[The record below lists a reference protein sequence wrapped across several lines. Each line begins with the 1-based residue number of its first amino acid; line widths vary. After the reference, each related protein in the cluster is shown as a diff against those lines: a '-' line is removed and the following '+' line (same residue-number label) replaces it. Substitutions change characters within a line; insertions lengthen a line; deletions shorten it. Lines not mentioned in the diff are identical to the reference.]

1 MVRPFASEKKHINL
15 WDKNGYLRRPTRS
28 KSKAKLAPMKK
39 AVIRVAVI
47 LVAVGDRGQTSLASS
62 NVSIMWGEWGRI
74 GKLLPRVK
82 QWPTSDGTER
92 NGAQKSGVES
102 RVSHCFTSGNNFS
115 IRLNDPHIIVNV
127 MKESESSHIWILVAS
142 DFLKKKSFEKKS
154 RFANVELYAIK
165 STSIV
170 RSQKRLSRRKQRR
183 FEWVFRLR
191 VL

>member
-1 MVRPFASEKKHINL
+1 MRGIILAYGATVCICKKHINL

-62 NVSIMWGEWGRI
+62 NVSSMWGEWGRI

-127 MKESESSHIWILVAS
+127 MKESESLQIRILVWNRNFNTRKFRS
-142 DFLKKKSFEKKS
+142 EKV
-154 RFANVELYAIK
+154 N
-165 STSIV
+165 
-170 RSQKRLSRRKQRR
+170 Q
-183 FEWVFRLR
+183 
-191 VL
+191 